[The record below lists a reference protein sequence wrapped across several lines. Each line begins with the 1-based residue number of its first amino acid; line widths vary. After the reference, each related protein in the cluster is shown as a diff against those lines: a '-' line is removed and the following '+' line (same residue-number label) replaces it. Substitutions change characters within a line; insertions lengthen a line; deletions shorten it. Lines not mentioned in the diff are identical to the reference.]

1 MRYRETSF
9 ATPKDSGVAELALRQ
24 LIAPMNRS
32 YSNFLEGDMEY
43 FLSEEQKMIC
53 ELARRIAE
61 EKIKPVREH
70 YDETEEFPWPIVQ
83 ELAKV
88 DLCGVYIPEEYGG
101 TGGGVFELCL
111 AVEELCK
118 IDGGIALV
126 LAATALATFPIML
139 FGNDEQKKKYLPDV
153 AAGKKLAAFA
163 LTESGAGS
171 DATAIQTT
179 AKKEGDSYILNG
191 TKCFITNGGEAQIY
205 IVIAMTDKTKGSRGA
220 SAFIVEK
227 DTHGFSFGK
236 KEKKMGIRG
245 SATRELIFNECKI
258 PKDNLLGREGQGFI
272 IALKTF
278 DVSRPGVGA
287 QALGIAAGALE
298 DAINYSRERV
308 QFGQP
313 ISSFQAI
320 QHLLADMATE
330 VEASR
335 ALIYATARMI
345 DNDPKIRVT
354 KEAAMCKLLASDVAM
369 KVTTDAVQVY
379 GGYGYMREY
388 PMEKRMRDAKIT
400 QIYEGTNQVMRNEIA
415 LALIREAARAKK

>member
-1 MRYRETSF
+1 
-9 ATPKDSGVAELALRQ
+9 
-24 LIAPMNRS
+24 
-32 YSNFLEGDMEY
+32 MEY

-139 FGNDEQKKKYLPDV
+139 FGNDENKKKYLPDV

-171 DATAIQTT
+171 DATAIQTA

-278 DVSRPGVGA
+278 DVSRPGVAA

-308 QFGQP
+308 QFGQS

-415 LALIREAARAKK
+415 LALIKEAARAKK

>member
-1 MRYRETSF
+1 
-9 ATPKDSGVAELALRQ
+9 
-24 LIAPMNRS
+24 
-32 YSNFLEGDMEY
+32 MEY

-70 YDETEEFPWPIVQ
+70 YDETEEFPWPIVE

-139 FGNDEQKKKYLPDV
+139 FGNDEQKKKYLPDI

-163 LTESGAGS
+163 LTEPSAGS
-171 DATAIQTT
+171 DASAIQTT

-205 IVIAMTDKTKGSRGA
+205 IVITMTDKTKGSRGA

-227 DTHGFSFGK
+227 DTRGFSFGK

-258 PKDNLLGREGQGFI
+258 PKGNLLGREGQGFI

-278 DVSRPGVGA
+278 DVSRPGVAA

-308 QFGQP
+308 QFGQS

-345 DNDPKIRVT
+345 DKDPKVRVT
-354 KEAAMCKLLASDVAM
+354 KESAMCKLLASDMAM

-415 LALIREAARAKK
+415 LALIKEAARAKK

>member
-1 MRYRETSF
+1 
-9 ATPKDSGVAELALRQ
+9 
-24 LIAPMNRS
+24 
-32 YSNFLEGDMEY
+32 MEY

-70 YDETEEFPWPIVQ
+70 YDETEEFPWPIVE

-101 TGGGVFELCL
+101 IGGGVFELCL

-163 LTESGAGS
+163 LTEPGAGS

-205 IVIAMTDKTKGSRGA
+205 VVITMTDKTKGSRGA

-227 DTHGFSFGK
+227 DTPGFSFGK

-258 PKDNLLGREGQGFI
+258 PQENLLGREGQGFI

-278 DVSRPGVGA
+278 DVSRPGVAA

-308 QFGQP
+308 QFGQS
-313 ISSFQAI
+313 ISSFQAV

-345 DNDPKIRVT
+345 DKDPKIRAT
-354 KEAAMCKLLASDVAM
+354 KEAAMCKLLASDMAM

-415 LALIREAARAKK
+415 LALIKEAARAKK